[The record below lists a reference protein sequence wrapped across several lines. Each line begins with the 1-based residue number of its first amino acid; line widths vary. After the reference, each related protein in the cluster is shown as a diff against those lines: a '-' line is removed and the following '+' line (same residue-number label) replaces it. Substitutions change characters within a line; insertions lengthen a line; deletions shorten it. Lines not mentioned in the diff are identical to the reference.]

1 MSADTS
7 PPSIVPCV
15 AWYSIHE
22 LCFHQNWSQEK
33 EACSNCVM
41 CEIKKG
47 KKCDDFYF
55 TREACWRVYF
65 LSFTPLFVMECKYLK
80 RKGKQ
85 VMSQFQLQLF
95 SSSGGFLTFLKVGN
109 GWTDHRMQNQGFNA
123 IWKSIKTVKEIGDP
137 PICLIQANN

>member
-22 LCFHQNWSQEK
+22 LGFHQNWSQEK

-65 LSFTPLFVMECKYLK
+65 LSFTPLFVMGCKYLK

-85 VMSQFQLQLF
+85 VVSKNKLQLF
-95 SSSGGFLTFLKVGN
+95 SRSGVFATFLILN
-109 GWTDHRMQNQGFNA
+109 NA
-123 IWKSIKTVKEIGDP
+123 NHCLVFRYGGHKNRILGHFW
-137 PICLIQANN
+137 PIFQIQFFAQLATII